1 MYNMRNVTLPL
12 SPCDSLFETII
23 QLVYKRKIVCGERQW
38 TVIIRHVQIGR
49 SLFFFFF
56 QYSNCHQKEKQGIF
70 SPFLA
75 NNVGR
80 R

>member
-49 SLFFFFF
+49 SLFFFLFF
-56 QYSNCHQKEKQGIF
+56 SIQIVTKKKYKEY
-70 SPFLA
+70 FLLF
-75 NNVGR
+75 
-80 R
+80 